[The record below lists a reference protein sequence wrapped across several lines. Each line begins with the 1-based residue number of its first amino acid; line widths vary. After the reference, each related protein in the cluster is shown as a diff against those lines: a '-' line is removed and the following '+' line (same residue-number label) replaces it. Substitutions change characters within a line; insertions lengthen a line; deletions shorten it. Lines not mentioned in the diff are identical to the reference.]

1 MSWPQVRILPGAPPF
16 AGTPF
21 GAHPLT
27 RQGRFQFVRG
37 FDIGRGRSRVRSSL
51 GRGFIAVGIAAVIS
65 VALAGC
71 LSNPKHASA
80 HVQHSHHP
88 ASATS
93 EATPLVL
100 APTAT
105 PNPALSHPATPG
117 PVSAA
122 FPSPTIAP
130 IPRGTVVASGDVAS
144 PKGSI
149 HFHYAMVANGDNTFS
164 AQYSGFTST
173 VPVPISV
180 TLLSVA
186 PKVGDGLTYHGIG
199 DHQLGG
205 PTTTAAA
212 SSAALNSA
220 GPPSYLGTLVTYSS
234 ATSTSG
240 VPVELGP
247 NKVLAVSSV
256 HWAIPLRPT
265 NVHPVDGGTRAYASG
280 TVTAKTTSG
289 APKRYLV
296 APGDI
301 TAEVAKRF
309 GISVEDLIW
318 LNANLEVFGD
328 QQYLYEGTTLNL
340 DPNSL

>member
-1 MSWPQVRILPGAPPF
+1 MSDGQI
-16 AGTPF
+16 AGS
-21 GAHPLT
+21 GRMT
-27 RQGRFQFVRG
+27 RSAWGRRG
-37 FDIGRGRSRVRSSL
+37 VT
-51 GRGFIAVGIAAVIS
+51 VGILVTVVI
-65 VALAGC
+65 ALAGC
-71 LSNPKHASA
+71 STVAKHASA
-80 HVQHSHHP
+80 HATQSHHSHAP
-88 ASATS
+88 ASPTGDPTPAT
-93 EATPLVL
+93 A
-100 APTAT
+100 
-105 PNPALSHPATPG
+105 PNPAISHPATPG

-122 FPSPTIAP
+122 FPSPTITP

-149 HFHYAMVANGDNTFS
+149 HFHYAVVANGDNTYS

-180 TLLSVA
+180 TLLNVA
-186 PKVGDGLTYHGIG
+186 PHVGDGLTYHGVG

-205 PTTTAAA
+205 PTTTGALA
-212 SSAALNSA
+212 SSAVLNSA
-220 GPPSYLGTLVTYSS
+220 GPPSYLVALVTYSS
-234 ATSTSG
+234 ATSTDG

-247 NKVLAVSSV
+247 NKVLAVNSLQ
-256 HWAIPLRPT
+256 WTIPVRQT
-265 NVHPVDGGTRAYASG
+265 NVHPSDGGTRSYAAG
-280 TVTAKTTSG
+280 KVTATTATG
-289 APKRYLV
+289 APRRYLV

-301 TAEVAKRF
+301 TAVVAQRF